1 MSNLCVCGEPAGD
14 AFLGKRCAERLERA
28 LGDLPALIE
37 DLDITLTRQSVIGAH
52 GDGGKPAKKDAQPLS
67 LNLAA
72 ADVAHDLRH
81 TLVSA
86 VRHLT
91 ESRQLQHGPDCKQR
105 KWHPPLVWR
114 TCGGCGQPKDNPTS
128 MVVWLL
134 RYHAA
139 IPLDPAGPDIADAI
153 HAVSKRI
160 WDVVDLPTTRGRFKV
175 GMCPE
180 LDTESI
186 ACSGEVWAY
195 LPAED
200 LGVISTL
207 RCRKCF
213 TEYEPRHWM
222 EVGLRILKR
231 GAA

>member
-1 MSNLCVCGEPAGD
+1 MTDCVCGEPAGD

-37 DLDITLTRQSVIGAH
+37 DLDVTLTRQSVIGAH

-67 LNLAA
+67 INLAA

-91 ESRQLQHGPDCKQR
+91 EARGIVDLPA
-105 KWHPPLVWR
+105 
-114 TCGGCGQPKDNPTS
+114 DNPTS
-128 MVVWLL
+128 MAHWLL
-134 RYHAA
+134 KHHDS
-139 IPLDPAGPDIADAI
+139 IHLDPAGPDIADAI
-153 HAVSKRI
+153 HAVTSRI
-160 WDVVDLPTTRGRFKV
+160 WQVVDLPTTRGRFKV

-180 LDTESI
+180 LDTEGI
-186 ACSGEVWAY
+186 PCPGEVWAY